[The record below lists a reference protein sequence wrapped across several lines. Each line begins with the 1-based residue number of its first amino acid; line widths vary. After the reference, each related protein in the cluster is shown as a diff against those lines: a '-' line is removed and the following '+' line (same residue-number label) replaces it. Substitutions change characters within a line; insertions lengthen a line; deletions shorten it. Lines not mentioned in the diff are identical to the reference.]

1 MKDVKGEIFMPI
13 STYYKELREKIGSQI
28 IFTPSVAAIIRNEQG
43 EILFQ
48 YPGGDY
54 WSLPA
59 GAIELGETAEEAV
72 VREVFE
78 ETGLHV
84 EPIFIKGVFSGKAFR
99 HTYENGDEVEYMV
112 AVFECKV
119 LGGKLQSVDGESI
132 KLQYFRSDE
141 RPKLVLPYPEE
152 LFC

>member
-1 MKDVKGEIFMPI
+1 MPI
-13 STYYKELREKIGSQI
+13 STYYKELREKIGSRL
-28 IFTPSVAAIIRNEQG
+28 IFMPSVAAIIRNEQK

-48 YPGGDY
+48 YPGGEY

-84 EPIFIKGVFSGKAFR
+84 EPACIRGVFSGKAFR
-99 HTYENGDEVEYMV
+99 HTYPNGDEVEYMV
-112 AVFECKV
+112 VVFGCKV
-119 LGGKLQSVDGESI
+119 LGGKLQSVDGESV
-132 KLQYFRSDE
+132 KLQYFGAGE
-141 RPKLVLPYPEE
+141 IPKLSLPYPSE
-152 LFC
+152 LFKALSDKC

>member
-1 MKDVKGEIFMPI
+1 MPI
-13 STYYKELREKIGSQI
+13 STYYKELREKIGSRL
-28 IFTPSVAAIIRNEQG
+28 IFIPSVAAIIRNEQG

-84 EPIFIKGVFSGKAFR
+84 EPTCIKGVFSGEAFR
-99 HTYENGDEVEYMV
+99 HIYPNGDEVEYMV
-112 AVFECKV
+112 VVFECKV
-119 LGGKLQSVDGESI
+119 LGGKLQSIDGESI
-132 KLQYFRSDE
+132 KLQYFGINKM
-141 RPKLVLPYPEE
+141 PKLALPYPDK